1 MKGAAV
7 LKQLSQVLQPLMWP
21 MTPLLAPPTKPQRT
35 HPRFGGGTSV
45 NMEQLGG
52 ELPGRG

>member
-1 MKGAAV
+1 MKGGEV
-7 LKQLSQVLQPLMWP
+7 LEQLSQVLQPLMWP
-21 MTPLLAPPTKPQRT
+21 MTPLLAPPTKPQWT
-35 HPRFGGGTSV
+35 HPRFRGGTSV